1 MKIRRL
7 RKIGY
12 TAVALSLMFGGLSFR
27 ALAND
32 GLIKGSPK
40 CEIEKVS
47 VPVPIGN
54 MAVPLA
60 SSSQWLYTSKITWY
74 PVVTSEVGVTATSTA
89 TYAGKPKAITSI
101 YARASIVQ
109 YNGTAT
115 TKKSTKKSAS
125 SHSEFVSEKV
135 PLSQVKCFK
144 SGHQYKNKG
153 YEPVTDRMV
162 KYPNGK

>member
-1 MKIRRL
+1 MKVRRL

-74 PVVTSEVGVTATSTA
+74 PVVTSEVGVTATS
-89 TYAGKPKAITSI
+89 KAITSI